1 MRTLSD
7 LFKALSDGTRL
18 SMLALLSRHG
28 ELCVCDFVEAMDI
41 TQSKASR
48 HLRHLAHAGLVV
60 DRRDAVWVFYRLP
73 DDPLPD
79 AAAVLQTL
87 RPVLAS
93 RDLAHLEA
101 RLAAWTARKTT
112 SPACHKPAPRL
123 AHSYGVNA

>member
-7 LFKALSDGTRL
+7 LFKALSDETRL

-73 DDPLPD
+73 DDPSPD
-79 AAAVLQTL
+79 VAAVLQTL

-93 RDLAHLEA
+93 RDIRDLEA
-101 RLAAWTARKTT
+101 RLAAWSARKAT
-112 SPACHKPAPRL
+112 SPACRKSAPQPAPSPGEI
-123 AHSYGVNA
+123 A

>member
-7 LFKALSDGTRL
+7 LFKALSDETRL

-73 DDPLPD
+73 DAPSPD

-93 RDLAHLEA
+93 RDLGDLET
-101 RLAAWTARKTT
+101 RLAAWTAQKAT
-112 SPACHKPAPRL
+112 SPACRKPVPQAPH
-123 AHSYGVNA
+123 APGGNA